1 MEHHKWGTGVKELPT
16 PAVSDQVAGAAGM
29 VQHGEVVDN
38 DTTLP
43 VLVVSITVMAGEDEF
58 AVWAICPDGR
68 WLAEALHCGF
78 LWFLSVVAG

>member
-38 DTTLP
+38 DTTSP

-58 AVWAICPDGR
+58 VLMGGGWQRRHTVGS
-68 WLAEALHCGF
+68 CGF
-78 LWFLSVVAG
+78 YQLLQENS